1 MQNAQL
7 EILLIED
14 SIAEA
19 GLIGGMLSSDQKQG
33 YAVQHVRSLAEGL
46 DLLRSRNFD
55 CALIDLG
62 LADSPGLESA
72 LAVRKQ
78 SKLMPIVVLTAFD
91 DEDTALKALQ
101 MDIQDYLIKGETTSS
116 LLKRSIRHAIQRI
129 SDSEALRES
138 ERRFTAF
145 MGHLP
150 ASAWIKDMAGRFV
163 YLNAEAE
170 RVFSATFPVLLGKT
184 DDEIFPSETAR
195 QFVENDSRLFAE
207 GGSLQTTETLRQA
220 DGTDHH
226 ALVSKFI
233 IRGPDGQPAF
243 VAGVAFD
250 ITASKRQE
258 AELLTLAS
266 FPQLSPNPILEIAS
280 EGTMTYCNP
289 TAEEILKRTDYSSSA
304 NPFIPKDLGAILHD
318 LQQKKF
324 PYVFRE
330 VEANGAFFKETICL
344 APEHDAVRIYT
355 MDITMRK
362 QAEEALKI
370 SEERLRYASAAAD
383 LGTWHWNLET
393 DELIWNEMCKLI
405 FGYPPDYPMTYE
417 AFLKP
422 IHGEDRQRINAAL
435 KKALWERSD
444 YSVEMRV
451 VLADGQVRWVMS
463 KGRGFY
469 NEQGEPAGMH
479 GVAMD
484 ITEQKQAELARRES
498 EQRFRTL
505 AAATSEG
512 VVISEQGRILD
523 VNERLTQ
530 IVGFER
536 SELLGREVT
545 ELLPPEELKRVMANI
560 ILGQESQI
568 EHEMLCKD
576 GSRRIVEAHGKTI
589 DQKGRELRITAI
601 HDVTERKLAAA
612 KIELLNSELATRAA
626 ELAAA
631 NEELEAFNYTVS
643 HDLRQPLNIISS
655 YCQVVKELCG
665 ARLDEQCRD
674 YLREVYRG
682 TLRMNQ
688 LINTLLNFSH
698 TAHVELHRE
707 TVNLSAMAKEV
718 SLELKLAVP
727 ERRATFRISDGIRA
741 YGDPNL
747 LRVVLENLLGNA
759 WKYTGA
765 REETI
770 IEFGAIEIDGKQT
783 CFVRDNG
790 TGFDMLEAENLFAPF
805 KRLPGAKEYR
815 GLGIGLTTVER
826 VIRRHG
832 GRVWA
837 EGEPGQGATFF
848 FTLDGAVGA

>member
-14 SIAEA
+14 SMSEA
-19 GLIGGMLSSDQKQG
+19 GLIKEMLSIDQRQR
-33 YAVQHVRSLAEGL
+33 YSVQHVQFLAEGL
-46 DLLRSRNFD
+46 NLLRSRNFD

-62 LADSPGLESA
+62 LPDSQGLESA
-72 LAVRKQ
+72 LAVRNQ
-78 SKLMPIVVLTAFD
+78 SKLMPIVVLTVLD
-91 DEDTALKALQ
+91 DEETALKSLQ
-101 MDIQDYLIKGETTSS
+101 MDIQDYLIKSETNSS
-116 LLKRSIRHAIQRI
+116 LLKRSIRHAIQRK

-138 ERRFTAF
+138 ERRFAF
-145 MGHLP
+145 FMRNLP
-150 ASAWIKDMAGRFV
+150 ASAWIKDMTGRFV

-170 RVFSATFPVLLGKT
+170 RVFSTTFPALLGKT

-195 QFVENDSRLFAE
+195 QFVENDSRLFTE
-207 GGSLQTTETLRQA
+207 GGSLQTTEILRQA

-233 IRGPDGQPAF
+233 IPGPDGQPAF

-250 ITASKRQE
+250 ITESKRQE
-258 AELLTLAS
+258 AELVRLAS
-266 FPQLSPNPILEIAS
+266 FPQLSPNPNLEIDA
-280 EGTMTYCNP
+280 EGKTTYCNL
-289 TAEEILKRTDYSSSA
+289 AAAEILKRMDSGSNC
-304 NPFIPKDLGAILHD
+304 NPFIPKDLGTILRD
-318 LQQKKF
+318 LQEKKF
-324 PYVFRE
+324 PYVLRE
-330 VEANGAFFKETICL
+330 VEVNGAFFKETIYL
-344 APEHDAVRIYT
+344 APEYNAVRIYT
-355 MDITMRK
+355 MDITKRK

-393 DELIWNEMCKLI
+393 DELIWNDMCKVI

-417 AFLKP
+417 AFLRP
-422 IHGEDRQRINAAL
+422 IHEEDRQRIDEAV
-435 KKALWERSD
+435 KKALLETSD

-451 VLADGQVRWVMS
+451 VLPDGQIRWVMC

-469 NEQGEPAGMH
+469 NEQGEPARMH

-484 ITEQKQAELARRES
+484 ITEQKQAEMAQRES

-512 VVISEQGRILD
+512 VVITEQGRILD

-536 SELLGREVT
+536 SELLGRDVA
-545 ELLPPEELKRVMANI
+545 ELLPSEERDRVMANI

-589 DQKGRELRITAI
+589 DQKGRQVRISAI
-601 HDVTERKLAAA
+601 HDVTERKRAAA
-612 KIELLNSELATRAA
+612 RIELLNSELATRAA
-626 ELAAA
+626 ELVAA

-665 ARLDEQCRD
+665 AKLDEQCRD
-674 YLREVYRG
+674 YLRETYRG

-698 TAHVELHRE
+698 MAHVELHRE
-707 TVNLSAMAKEV
+707 TVDLSTMATEV
-718 SLELKLAVP
+718 SIELKRADP
-727 ERRATFRISDGIRA
+727 ERRATFKITDGIHA
-741 YGDPNL
+741 AGDPNL

-759 WKYTGA
+759 WKYTGS

-770 IEFGAIEIDGKQT
+770 IEFSAMEIDGNQA

-790 TGFDMLEAENLFAPF
+790 TGFDMVEAENLFAPF

-815 GLGIGLTTVER
+815 GLGIGLATVER

-837 EGEPGQGATFF
+837 EGEPGQGAAFF